1 MLKMLATQLTGTFQR
16 INEKETLHIE
26 DAARSLAQAIV
37 GEGHVYVWGTGEMK
51 SLIHEVEEGP
61 ETLPKQHVY
70 HEDISLSSIDR
81 VMIASRFADDEEAL
95 ALVNT
100 VQKHGAQ
107 VIQISA
113 LTKEEN
119 PLQEVADFHI
129 DTKTA
134 GPLLPF
140 DMDRIGFPSVIA
152 MFYVYM
158 AIYVTTKEI
167 IDEYE

>member
-1 MLKMLATQLTGTFQR
+1 LLKMLATQLTGTFQR
-16 INEKETLHIE
+16 INDKESLHIE
-26 DAARSLAQAIV
+26 EAARSLAQAIV

-70 HEDISLSSIDR
+70 SEDISLSSIDR
-81 VMIASRFADDEEAL
+81 VIIASRYANDQEAL

-100 VQKHGAQ
+100 VQKQGAQ

-119 PLQEVADFHI
+119 PLRDVADFHI

-134 GPLLPF
+134 GPMLPF
-140 DMDRIGFPSVIA
+140 DMDRIGFPSALA

-158 AIYVTTKEI
+158 AIYVTAKEI

>member
-1 MLKMLATQLTGTFQR
+1 LLKMLATQLTGTFQR

-26 DAARSLAQAIV
+26 DAARALSQAIV

-70 HEDISLSSIDR
+70 NENISLSSIDR
-81 VMIASRFADDEEAL
+81 VIIASRFADDEEAL
-95 ALVNT
+95 TLVNT
-100 VQKHGAQ
+100 VQNQGAQ

-119 PLQEVADFHI
+119 PLQELADFHI
-129 DTKTA
+129 DTKMA
-134 GPLLPF
+134 GPMLPF
-140 DMDRIGFPSVIA
+140 DMDRIGFPSVLA

-167 IDEYE
+167 IAEYE